1 MSSGKSAMEIFF
13 SAGLTDPSLIECIP
27 NHHSLFKHIRMHQL
41 QAGLVPVTQ
50 AATFGPHDPIF
61 APLEQF
67 HVL

>member
-1 MSSGKSAMEIFF
+1 MSSGKSAMGIFF
-13 SAGLTDPSLIECIP
+13 SAGLTDPSLIEYIP

-41 QAGLVPVTQ
+41 QAGLVPVTHG
-50 AATFGPHDPIF
+50 AIFAPHDPVF